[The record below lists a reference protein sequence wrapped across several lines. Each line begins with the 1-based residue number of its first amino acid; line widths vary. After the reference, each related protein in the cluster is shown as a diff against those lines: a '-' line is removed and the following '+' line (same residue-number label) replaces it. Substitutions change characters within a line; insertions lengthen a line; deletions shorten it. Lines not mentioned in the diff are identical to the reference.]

1 MKLFCADR
9 LQTILTQN
17 VRKVSSNCMFNDQWG
32 LTVIVYNFSSYRL
45 TERQI
50 DQSENAITIKQN
62 SSLTKS
68 LANSD

>member
-1 MKLFCADR
+1 MKLYCADR
-9 LQTILTQN
+9 LPTTLTQN

-32 LTVIVYNFSSYRL
+32 LTVIVYNFLSYGL

-62 SSLTKS
+62 SPLTKS
-68 LANSD
+68 LVNSD

>member
-1 MKLFCADR
+1 MKLYCADR
-9 LQTILTQN
+9 LPTTLTQN
-17 VRKVSSNCMFNDQWG
+17 VRKVSSHCMFNDQWG
-32 LTVIVYNFSSYRL
+32 LTVIVYNFLSYGL

-62 SSLTKS
+62 SPLTKS

>member
-1 MKLFCADR
+1 MKLFCSDR
-9 LQTILTQN
+9 LPTTLTQN

-32 LTVIVYNFSSYRL
+32 LTVIVYNFLSYGL

-62 SSLTKS
+62 SPLTKS